1 MTIANY
7 MKHDIEKLY
16 IAAIDEIGNTPLIRL
31 KKFCKIIK
39 CYYPW
44 INNKEMLEII
54 SIITKKE
61 KEYHRKVWVKQTT
74 NLYALDIIKLFGII
88 DIDNNATIDIIE
100 FKNVL
105 KLVGNTDEKNL
116 ESLFKNADTDNNNTL
131 DIFEFINFLSKHEN
145 LRTDFLKILNKTK
158 EKKKLETCDRL
169 SIIFNNIPRSPIRNN
184 WRPSLS

>member
-1 MTIANY
+1 
-7 MKHDIEKLY
+7 
-16 IAAIDEIGNTPLIRL
+16 
-31 KKFCKIIK
+31 
-39 CYYPW
+39 
-44 INNKEMLEII
+44 MLEII

-74 NLYALDIIKLFGII
+74 NLYTLDIIKLFGII

-145 LRTDFLKILNKTK
+145 LRTDFLKILNKSK
-158 EKKKLETCDRL
+158 EKK
-169 SIIFNNIPRSPIRNN
+169 N
-184 WRPSLS
+184 